1 MITAD
6 GCKYSKCS
14 RYEGRAGEYFSL
26 VLEVW
31 VSVQVTFFA
40 HKVNTVLETRRENS
54 TGEKSCS

>member
-6 GCKYSKCS
+6 SCKYRQCS
-14 RYEGRAGEYFSL
+14 RYEGEVGEYFSL
-26 VLEVW
+26 VFQVW

-54 TGEKSCS
+54 TPGEKP